1 VEWLF
6 AEQRHQIIIQKLN
19 QDKSI
24 RASELIE
31 HFGVSFETIRR
42 DLEYLESEG
51 YLRRVH
57 GGAILKEPDYSREI
71 PLPIRE
77 SIYMEEKTELAQI
90 AVRYV
95 TEGMSIALDPSTTN
109 TQIAKALKAKFD
121 RLTVITNSLSIVNE
135 LVSMPGYTVIMT
147 GGVIRHEEQSIIGD
161 LAEEFTSRF
170 HADLFFM
177 SMSGVTLEAGI
188 TDNAVGEVQVKKIMH
203 ANAKRSIALADS
215 SKFGQNSFIKVCGAT
230 EVERFV
236 TDSKIDRDIVEQFS
250 QSGIEIVY
258 N

>member
-1 VEWLF
+1 MF
-6 AEQRHQIIIQKLN
+6 AEQRHQIIIQRLN
-19 QDKSI
+19 QYKSI
-24 RASELIE
+24 RASELME
-31 HFGVSFETIRR
+31 HFEVSFETIRR

-57 GGAILKEPDYSREI
+57 GGAIPNEPDYSREI

-77 SIYMEEKTELAQI
+77 SIYMEEKMELVQI

-109 TQIAKALKAKFD
+109 TQIAKALKAKFE
-121 RLTVITNSLSIVNE
+121 RLTVITNSLSIINE
-135 LVSMPGYTVIMT
+135 LVSMPGYTVIMN

-161 LAEEFTSRF
+161 LAEEFSSRF

-177 SMSGVTLEAGI
+177 SMSGVALEAGI
-188 TDNAVGEVQVKKIMH
+188 TDYGVGEIQVKKIMLS
-203 ANAKRSIALADS
+203 NAKRCFALADS
-215 SKFGQNSFIKVCGAT
+215 SKFGQNSFIKVCGAA

-236 TDSKIDRDIVEQFS
+236 TDSKIDRDIVEQFRKN
-250 QSGIEIVY
+250 GIEIVY
-258 N
+258 K

>member
-1 VEWLF
+1 MF

-24 RASELIE
+24 RASELME

-42 DLEYLESEG
+42 DLEYLENEG
-51 YLRRVH
+51 HLRRVH
-57 GGAILKEPDYSREI
+57 GGAIPRDPDYSHEI

-77 SIYMEEKTELAQI
+77 SIFMEEKKELAQI

-95 TEGMSIALDPSTTN
+95 TEGMSVALDPSTTN
-109 TQIAKALKAKFD
+109 TEIAKALKTKFD
-121 RLTVITNSLSIVNE
+121 RLTIITNSLPIVNE

-147 GGVIRHEEQSIIGD
+147 GGVIRHEELSIIGD
-161 LAEEFTSRF
+161 LTEEFTARF

-188 TDNAVGEVQVKKIMH
+188 TDNAIGEVQVKKIMH
-203 ANAKRSIALADS
+203 ENAKRTIALADS
-215 SKFGQNSFIKVCGAT
+215 SKFGQNSFIKVCGAS

-236 TDSKIDRDIVEQFS
+236 TDSKIDRNIVDQFS
-250 QSGIEIVY
+250 KSGIEIVY
-258 N
+258 K